1 MEGRRKS
8 GQMVPQMVTG
18 WGHDRTKVSGGNR
31 EVGGERGGGE
41 ARGAYRAR
49 LTLCVLI
56 LIGEGGPSE
65 GKPDNC

>member
-18 WGHDRTKVSGGNR
+18 RGHDRPKVSGGNR

-41 ARGAYRAR
+41 AR
-49 LTLCVLI
+49 
-56 LIGEGGPSE
+56 
-65 GKPDNC
+65 